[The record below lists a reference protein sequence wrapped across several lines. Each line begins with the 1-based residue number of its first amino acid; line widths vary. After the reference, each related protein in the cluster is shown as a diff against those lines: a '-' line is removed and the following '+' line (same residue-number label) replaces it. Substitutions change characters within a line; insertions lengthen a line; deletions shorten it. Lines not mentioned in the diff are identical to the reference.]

1 MVDGELSQEVEV
13 LVIGAGPGGYVAAIR
28 AAQLGLH
35 VTVVEAAKV
44 GGVCLNRGCIPSK
57 ALISAAHHYESAKEQ
72 PFPGVQT
79 TATLDYSKVQA
90 WKQTVVDKMTSGVK
104 TLLKGNKINVVQ
116 GEVFF
121 SKPDEVR
128 VMIEHECKRFQ
139 FKHCILATGSRPI
152 ELSSLPFGPRVLS
165 STEALALEKVP
176 ERLVV
181 IGGGYIG
188 MELGQTYAKF
198 GSKVAIIE
206 GTDSILPTFDAQLS
220 RLVTRNL
227 KKYNVE
233 IFTKALAQSVKETDK
248 DVTLTFTVNGEEK
261 TVTADYVLVT
271 VGRRP
276 NTDELGLESAGVK
289 LTDKGL
295 IEVDAQCR
303 TSVANIYAIGD
314 IVRGPALAH
323 KASYEGKVAA
333 EVIAGQNSAV
343 DYRCIP
349 VVVFTDPEIA
359 MVGLTEQEAKAQY
372 GEISVGRF
380 PYGANGRAVALGADA
395 GFVKLTAIQATGI
408 LVGAQVIGIEASN
421 LIAELG
427 FAIEMSATLED
438 VSLTIHAHPTL
449 GEMVMEAAE
458 AGMGSPI
465 HILNPTFG

>member
-1 MVDGELSQEVEV
+1 MVVGEFTEEVDV

-28 AAQLGLH
+28 AAQLGKQ
-35 VTVVEAAKV
+35 VTVVDKAEV

-72 PFPGVQT
+72 PFPGIET
-79 TATLDYSKVQA
+79 TAQLDYGKVQA
-90 WKQTVVDKMTSGVK
+90 WKQTVVDKMTGGVK
-104 TLLKGNKINVVQ
+104 TLLKGHKINVVE

-121 SKPDEVR
+121 TKPDEVR
-128 VMIEHECKRFQ
+128 VMKAHESERFR
-139 FKHCILATGSRPI
+139 FKDCIIATGSRPI
-152 ELSSLPFGPRVLS
+152 ELRSLPYGPRVLS
-165 STEALALEKVP
+165 STEALALDHVP
-176 ERLVV
+176 ESLVV

-188 MELGQTYAKF
+188 MELGQAYAKF
-198 GSKVAIIE
+198 GSNVTIIE
-206 GTDSILPTFDAQLS
+206 GTESILPTFDAQLT

-227 KKYNVE
+227 KKYNVTVH
-233 IFTKALAQSVKETDK
+233 TKAMAKSVKETDK
-248 DVTLTFTVNGEEK
+248 DVTLTFEVNGEEK
-261 TVTADYVLVT
+261 SITAEYVLVT

-289 LTDKGL
+289 VTERGL

-303 TSVANIYAIGD
+303 TSAPHIYAIGD
-314 IVRGPALAH
+314 IVPGPALAH

-349 VVVFTDPEIA
+349 AVVFTDPEIA
-359 MVGLTEQEAKAQY
+359 MVGLSEQEAKEQV

-395 GFVKLTAIQATGI
+395 GFVKLIADKNTGV

-421 LIAELG
+421 IIAELG
-427 FAIEMSATLED
+427 LAIEMSATLED
-438 VSLTIHAHPTL
+438 VALTIHAHPTL

-458 AGMGSPI
+458 AGLGSPI
-465 HILNPTFG
+465 HILK